1 MTAGAIPESKRID
14 GKKIAADLRA
24 RIAEKVTALQKDHNI
39 TPGLAVV
46 LVGDDA
52 ASQIYVKNKIRA
64 TQEVGMVSFEH
75 VLPADTSQDAL
86 LDCVRQLNDD
96 KKVHGIL
103 VQFPVPPQIDAQ
115 TIMQTIAPQKD
126 VDGLHPLNIG
136 RLASGRAALTPCTPL
151 GCVMLAK
158 AALGADLA
166 GKHAAI
172 IGRSNLV
179 GRPLA
184 QLLLQENCT
193 VTLLHARSENP
204 AALCRRADIIFAA
217 VGRPALVTGD
227 WVKDGACIID
237 VGINRIDDIDAP
249 AAPDSNGDSN
259 GKTKLVGD
267 VDVASVINTAAHI
280 TPVPGGVGPMTIAC
294 LLQNTLTATY
304 QQAGL
309 DTPEI

>member
-1 MTAGAIPESKRID
+1 MSASAIPENKRID

-24 RIAEKVTALQKDHNI
+24 RIAQEVAALQKNHQL

-52 ASQIYVKNKIRA
+52 ASQIYVQNKIRA
-64 TQEVGMVSFEH
+64 TKQAGINSFEH
-75 VLPADTSQDAL
+75 ILPADTAQDDL
-86 LDCVRQLNDD
+86 LACVHKLNDD
-96 KKVHGIL
+96 AAVHGIL
-103 VQFPVPPQIDAQ
+103 VQFPVPPHIDAQ
-115 TIMQTIAPQKD
+115 TIMQAIAPQKD
-126 VDGLHPLNIG
+126 VDGLHPLNVG
-136 RLASGRAALTPCTPL
+136 RLASGLAALTPCTPL

-158 AALGADLA
+158 AALGADLS

-193 VTLLHARSENP
+193 VTLVHARSENP
-204 AALCRRADIIFAA
+204 AALCRQADILIAA
-217 VGRPALVTGD
+217 AGRPALVTGD
-227 WVKDGACIID
+227 WVKAGACVID
-237 VGINRIDDIDAP
+237 VGINRIDA
-249 AAPDSNGDSN
+249 GD

-267 VDVASVINTAAHI
+267 VDVASVIDTAAHI

-294 LLQNTLTATY
+294 LLQNTLTATCL
-304 QQAGL
+304 QAEL
-309 DTPEI
+309 PAPKI